1 MPSVHRRVHL
11 ALIVFLAFGLVVSLA
26 APSGDAIAASWLPS
40 DDLIVSLRPGAHPHD
55 MNDAIDHV
63 ASLAGK
69 HLDTHQSL
77 SSSEPVAVFRYANRT
92 AAASALGTLQRDPD
106 ILSVEPSVTRY
117 LQWEPD
123 DEDYGDQSWWLDQVR
138 APEAW
143 NITTG
148 GVDAQG
154 TPVIVAVIDSGVSP
168 TQPDLVNRLVP
179 GYNAVD
185 GSDDT
190 SDVNG
195 HGTHVAGV
203 IAAQGNNEIG
213 TAGVAMDVRIMPIRV
228 VHDTDKIDVADEIEA
243 IYWAVDNGA
252 NVINLSFGSSEYVQA
267 ERSAIQ
273 YAYER
278 GVIVIAA
285 GGNKVGRISYPGNY
299 DETISVGALNRAGNP
314 ASFTSRVTRID
325 IAAPGESIYSPGW
338 DKFFGDYFGDIFYS
352 DNTPVSGTSFS
363 AAIVSGAAAL
373 LKTVDPSLGVVDV
386 RTLLKSTALDSGD
399 PGPQSG
405 AGAGEVDIEAALRTV
420 VYGAMES
427 NWTRTDSIVA
437 DGQTNRTWL
446 WGAGAETWQYEPYTE
461 AQHGTRLVYYYD
473 KSRMEVTDPM
483 DARSDQWYVTNGL
496 LVKELI
502 SGEMQVG
509 DNTFEQRQPAAV
521 NVAGDPDDTQGPTY
535 ASFENLLASP
545 AIMAGETVLLTVD
558 HNGKVSA
565 DPYYAQYGVTGAE
578 FVPETGHRIASVF
591 WDYLN
596 TTGVISTPD
605 GLQTGR
611 LFDPWF
617 YATGYPITEAY
628 WAKVKLKGEFTDVL
642 VQCFERRCLTYT
654 PSNAVGWKVEMG
666 NVGQHYYMWRYG
678 TPLVASANETR
689 HPARTS
695 DTTLSSDTL
704 RRLVRVFD

>member
-1 MPSVHRRVHL
+1 
-11 ALIVFLAFGLVVSLA
+11 
-26 APSGDAIAASWLPS
+26 
-40 DDLIVSLRPGAHPHD
+40 
-55 MNDAIDHV
+55 
-63 ASLAGK
+63 
-69 HLDTHQSL
+69 
-77 SSSEPVAVFRYANRT
+77 
-92 AAASALGTLQRDPD
+92 
-106 ILSVEPSVTRY
+106 
-117 LQWEPD
+117 
-123 DEDYGDQSWWLDQVR
+123 
-138 APEAW
+138 
-143 NITTG
+143 
-148 GVDAQG
+148 
-154 TPVIVAVIDSGVSP
+154 
-168 TQPDLVNRLVP
+168 
-179 GYNAVD
+179 
-185 GSDDT
+185 
-190 SDVNG
+190 
-195 HGTHVAGV
+195 
-203 IAAQGNNEIG
+203 
-213 TAGVAMDVRIMPIRV
+213 
-228 VHDTDKIDVADEIEA
+228 
-243 IYWAVDNGA
+243 
-252 NVINLSFGSSEYVQA
+252 
-267 ERSAIQ
+267 
-273 YAYER
+273 
-278 GVIVIAA
+278 
-285 GGNKVGRISYPGNY
+285 
-299 DETISVGALNRAGNP
+299 
-314 ASFTSRVTRID
+314 
-325 IAAPGESIYSPGW
+325 
-338 DKFFGDYFGDIFYS
+338 
-352 DNTPVSGTSFS
+352 
-363 AAIVSGAAAL
+363 
-373 LKTVDPSLGVVDV
+373 
-386 RTLLKSTALDSGD
+386 
-399 PGPQSG
+399 
-405 AGAGEVDIEAALRTV
+405 
-420 VYGAMES
+420 
-427 NWTRTDSIVA
+427 
-437 DGQTNRTWL
+437 
-446 WGAGAETWQYEPYTE
+446 
-461 AQHGTRLVYYYD
+461 
-473 KSRMEVTDPM
+473 M

-578 FVPETGHRIASVF
+578 FVPETGHRISSVF